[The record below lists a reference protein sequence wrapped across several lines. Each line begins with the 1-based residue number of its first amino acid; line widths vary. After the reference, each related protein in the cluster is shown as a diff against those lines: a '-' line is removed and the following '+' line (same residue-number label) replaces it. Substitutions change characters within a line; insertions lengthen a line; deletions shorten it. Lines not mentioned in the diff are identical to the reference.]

1 MSCCARWSPV
11 EARVAEAPPVVIR
24 QARADDLEA
33 IEWDGEYRRYRLV
46 YQRAYAESLR
56 GRRVLLVAES
66 EGRVIGQVFVQVD
79 SSLSG
84 GNNRAAYLYAL
95 RVRPEYRNRGIG
107 GELVR
112 EAESILRQRGFVRAL
127 ISVAQDN
134 HAARRL
140 YERLGYEVFGEDA
153 GNWSYFDDRGHI
165 QEVHEPAF
173 LLEKLL

>member
-1 MSCCARWSPV
+1 M
-11 EARVAEAPPVVIR
+11 AEAPPVVIR
-24 QARADDLEA
+24 KARADDLEA

-56 GRRVLLVAES
+56 GRRVLLIAEAD
-66 EGRVIGQVFVQVD
+66 GRVIGQIFVQVD
-79 SSLSG
+79 SALSG

-107 GELVR
+107 TELVR
-112 EAESILRQRGFVRAL
+112 EAESTLRQRGFVRAL
-127 ISVAQDN
+127 ISVAKDN

-140 YERLGYEVFGEDA
+140 YERLGYDVFGEDA

-173 LLEKLL
+173 LLEKML